1 MPVLKSRFTL
11 RLDLTDHAKIIKIA
25 TAENRSMN
33 NMIET
38 LIKQKIKEAQRSYFY
53 NRCAGHCSRSIGGL
67 CV

>member
-1 MPVLKSRFTL
+1 MNMPVLKSRFTL

-38 LIKQKIKEAQRSYFY
+38 LIKQKIKEYS
-53 NRCAGHCSRSIGGL
+53 
-67 CV
+67 

>member
-11 RLDLTDHAKIIKIA
+11 RLDLNDHAKIIKIA

-38 LIKQKIKEAQRSYFY
+38 LIKQKIKEYEQENGEIVLTDEDLY
-53 NRCAGHCSRSIGGL
+53 
-67 CV
+67 VK

>member
-38 LIKQKIKEAQRSYFY
+38 LIKQKIKEYEQENGEIVLTDEDLY
-53 NRCAGHCSRSIGGL
+53 
-67 CV
+67 VK